1 MLISS
6 SHDFNLCSDS
16 QETRFLWNVLKP
28 FNTLV
33 GRVLKIL
40 QKLLQKGDVS
50 FSDNVLAL
58 FAVMLLNLTSLLS
71 KEKVHKSKK
80 IDKFII
86 LLYPV
91 QLRGVLILLLLSR
104 SRKENGVISH

>member
-1 MLISS
+1 MLISYS
-6 SHDFNLCSDS
+6 RSHDFNLCSDS

-58 FAVMLLNLTSLLS
+58 FAVMVAKLDFPII
-71 KEKVHKSKK
+71 KKKSPQKQK
-80 IDKFII
+80 D
-86 LLYPV
+86 L
-91 QLRGVLILLLLSR
+91 
-104 SRKENGVISH
+104 

>member
-1 MLISS
+1 M
-6 SHDFNLCSDS
+6 
-16 QETRFLWNVLKP
+16 
-28 FNTLV
+28 

-40 QKLLQKGDVS
+40 QKLFLKGDVS

-58 FAVMLLNLTSLLS
+58 FGVMLLNLTSLLS

-91 QLRGVLILLLLSR
+91 QLRGVLILRLFSR